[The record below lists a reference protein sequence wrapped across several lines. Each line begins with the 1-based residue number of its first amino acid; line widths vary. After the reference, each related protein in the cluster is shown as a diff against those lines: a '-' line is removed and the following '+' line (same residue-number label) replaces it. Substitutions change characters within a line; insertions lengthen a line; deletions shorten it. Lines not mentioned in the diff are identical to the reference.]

1 MLCQYLMKNNTIN
14 KKEIEKFSKM
24 AEEWWNPN
32 GKFKPLHKFNP
43 IRIKYI
49 KENIINNFKLKN
61 KLRPLSGIN
70 ILDIGCGGGLLSE
83 PMARLGANVI
93 GIDASSK
100 NIKIAKHHLKKS
112 KLNIKYYNASP
123 ENFKYKS
130 KFDVVL
136 NMEIVEHVQDVNIF
150 INQTAK
156 FLNKS
161 GIMFIAT
168 LNQTLKSYLFAII
181 GAEYFLRW
189 LPIGTHEWDKFVK
202 PENLIEICKKNSLNL
217 KKIDGVKF
225 NPILNDWKI
234 SKDTSVNY
242 ISKFKKN

>member
-1 MLCQYLMKNNTIN
+1 MK
-14 KKEIEKFSKM
+14 
-24 AEEWWNPN
+24 
-32 GKFKPLHKFNP
+32 GL
-43 IRIKYI
+43 
-49 KENIINNFKLKN
+49 
-61 KLRPLSGIN
+61 N

-112 KLNIKYYNASP
+112 KLKIKYYNASP

-217 KKIDGVKF
+217 KKLMV
-225 NPILNDWKI
+225 LNLI
-234 SKDTSVNY
+234 QY
-242 ISKFKKN
+242 